1 MRRLNLI
8 LVAGMLVSFLVHAII
23 GSMQLMGAQSNLR
36 ALMIAA
42 DFLVAFMA
50 AHVVVSIIFSIRT
63 LKAIKKSGAH
73 YFKDNLLFWARR
85 ISGLTIIIP
94 MIMHLVIFHSS
105 NESAYRLS
113 AFTAGRMIS
122 QILLVASIA
131 LHVLINVKPALMGF
145 GVKGHRKFAGDII
158 FVLTILLFV
167 FAVSFLVYFLRW
179 AAN

>member
-50 AHVVVSIIFSIRT
+50 AHVAVSIIFSIRT

-73 YFKDNLLFWARR
+73 YFKDNILFWVRR
-85 ISGLTIIIP
+85 ISGFLIIIP
-94 MIMHLVIFHSS
+94 MIMHLMIFHSPKS
-105 NESAYRLS
+105 EVYRLS
-113 AFTAGRMIS
+113 AFTAGRLIS

-131 LHVLINVKPALMGF
+131 LHILINVKPALMGF

-158 FVLTILLFV
+158 FVLTILLFI
-167 FAVSFLVYFLRW
+167 FAIAFFIYFLRW
-179 AAN
+179 TAN

>member
-23 GSMQLMGAQSNLR
+23 GSMHLMGAQSNLR

-50 AHVVVSIIFSIRT
+50 AHVVVSIIFSVRT

-73 YFKDNLLFWARR
+73 YFKNNLLFWARR
-85 ISGLTIIIP
+85 ISGFLIIIP
-94 MIMHLVIFHSS
+94 MIMHLMIFHSPKS
-105 NESAYRLS
+105 EVYRLS
-113 AFTAGRMIS
+113 AFTAGRLIS
-122 QILLVASIA
+122 QILLVAAIA

-158 FVLTILLFV
+158 FVLTILLFI
-167 FAVSFLVYFLRW
+167 FAIAFFIYFLRW
-179 AAN
+179 TAN

>member
-50 AHVVVSIIFSIRT
+50 AHVVVAIIFSIRT
-63 LKAIKKSGAH
+63 LRAIKRSGAN
-73 YFKDNLLFWARR
+73 YFRNNRLFWARR
-85 ISGLTIIIP
+85 ISGFLIIIP
-94 MIMHLVIFHSS
+94 MIMHLMIFHSPQS
-105 NESAYRLS
+105 EVYRLS

-122 QILLVASIA
+122 QILLVAAIA